1 MKKQL
6 KIRKK
11 TVEGKEWY
19 AFTDAVKLA
28 GKDGSSAGGI
38 KRKMGNDAKFIK
50 AETGNAGTQPLNMTD
65 LTGIERL
72 GEILGKG
79 KEFSCKVVS
88 EAVEMENRELRS
100 VKEEYNQSEA
110 FMAPNSEKNVPELYV
125 PVFKAEFY
133 GHTFSIYGSWEEP
146 LFVAGDVAEVLEYD
160 STSMNK
166 MTRKISK
173 SEKLLGKIFRA
184 GQNRMVTMFT
194 EKGFYDLMMYSDKP
208 KAQPFREKIKR
219 MIEVVRKE
227 GKYEVPHYKRFFS
240 ASGSE
245 LSFEQKRE
253 LLLHEKETA
262 LAKAGYESAKAET
275 IQANAEFLKA
285 KAAEMDKRLE
295 YYAVMERKILE
306 MAYGSSRRNLERISI
321 NLLAGEE
328 VVRKFEIPD
337 RKSYSLTEISSIL
350 VERRILSSRPS
361 PQFLGRLA
369 SAYGL
374 KSKDFAFQ
382 APLEINGVEKESW
395 RYFENSIEKFSKII
409 LSDGRYR
416 EKYAEKKQLELFS
429 Q

>member
-125 PVFKAEFY
+125 PVFKTEFY

-227 GKYEVPHYKRFFS
+227 GKYEVPHYKRFFQQVV
-240 ASGSE
+240 
-245 LSFEQKRE
+245 LNLVLNKNVNCF
-253 LLLHEKETA
+253 
-262 LAKAGYESAKAET
+262 
-275 IQANAEFLKA
+275 FLK
-285 KAAEMDKRLE
+285 KRLHWP
-295 YYAVMERKILE
+295 K
-306 MAYGSSRRNLERISI
+306 
-321 NLLAGEE
+321 
-328 VVRKFEIPD
+328 
-337 RKSYSLTEISSIL
+337 
-350 VERRILSSRPS
+350 
-361 PQFLGRLA
+361 LGMKA
-369 SAYGL
+369 QKL
-374 KSKDFAFQ
+374 K
-382 APLEINGVEKESW
+382 
-395 RYFENSIEKFSKII
+395 
-409 LSDGRYR
+409 
-416 EKYAEKKQLELFS
+416 LFR
-429 Q
+429 QMPNF

>member
-1 MKKQL
+1 MRKQL

-28 GKDGSSAGGI
+28 GKDGSAAGGI
-38 KRKMGNDAKFIK
+38 KKKMGTDARFIK

-72 GEILGKG
+72 AEILGKG
-79 KEFSCKVVS
+79 NEFSCKVVS
-88 EAVEMENRELRS
+88 EAVEMESKESRS
-100 VKEEYNQSEA
+100 VKEEYNQLEA
-110 FMAPNSEKNVPELYV
+110 FIVSSSEKNDPEFYV

-133 GHTFSIYGSWEEP
+133 GHAFSIYGSWEKP

-166 MTRKISK
+166 MTRKINK

-194 EKGFYDLMMYSDKP
+194 EKGFYNLMMYSDKP

-219 MIEVVRKE
+219 MLETVRKE
-227 GKYEVPHYKRFFS
+227 GKYEAPHYKRIL
-240 ASGSE
+240 ATSGSE

-253 LLLHEKETA
+253 LLLLEKETA

-275 IQANAEFLKA
+275 IRANAEFLKA

-295 YYAVMERKILE
+295 YYAAMEKKVSE

-328 VVRKFEIPD
+328 VARKLEIPD

-350 VERRILSSRPS
+350 VERRLLSSRPS
-361 PQFLGRLA
+361 PQFLGRIA

-374 KSKDFAFQ
+374 KSKNFAFQ

-395 RYFENSIEKFSKII
+395 RYFENSVEKFAEII

-416 EKYAEKKQLELFS
+416 EKYVGKKQLELFS
-429 Q
+429 H

>member
-28 GKDGSSAGGI
+28 GKDGSSASGI

-72 GEILGKG
+72 AEILGKG
-79 KEFSCKVVS
+79 KEFSCKVIS
-88 EAVEMENRELRS
+88 EAVEMENGESRS
-100 VKEEYNQSEA
+100 VKEEYNQLEA
-110 FMAPNSEKNVPELYV
+110 FMVPNSEKNDPELYV

-133 GHTFSIYGSWEEP
+133 GYAFSIYGSWEEP

-166 MTRKISK
+166 MTRKISE

-219 MIEVVRKE
+219 MLETVRKE
-227 GKYEVPHYKRFFS
+227 GKYEAPNYKRIFATS
-240 ASGSE
+240 NSE

-253 LLLHEKETA
+253 LLLLEKETA
-262 LAKAGYESAKAET
+262 LTKAET
-275 IQANAEFLKA
+275 IKANAELLKA

-295 YYAVMERKILE
+295 CYAAMEKKISE

-328 VVRKFEIPD
+328 VVRKLEIPD

-382 APLEINGVEKESW
+382 IPLEINGVEKESW

>member
-1 MKKQL
+1 MRKQL

-28 GKDGSSAGGI
+28 GKDGSAAGGI
-38 KRKMGNDAKFIK
+38 KKKMGTDALFIK
-50 AETGNAGTQPLNMTD
+50 AETGNTGTQPLNMTD
-65 LTGIERL
+65 LSGIERL
-72 GEILGKG
+72 AEILGKG
-79 KEFSCKVVS
+79 REFSCKVVS
-88 EAVEMENRELRS
+88 EAVEMDNRELRS
-100 VKEEYNQSEA
+100 VKDKSSQPEA
-110 FMAPNSEKNVPELYV
+110 FMVSGNSEKNVPEFYA

-133 GHTFSIYGSWEEP
+133 GHAFSIYGSWEEP

-166 MTRKISK
+166 MTRKISE

-219 MIEVVRKE
+219 MLETVRKE
-227 GKYEVPHYKRFFS
+227 GKYEAPHYKRIFA
-240 ASGSE
+240 ASNSE

-253 LLLHEKETA
+253 LLLLEKEIA
-262 LAKAGYESAKAET
+262 LVKAET
-275 IQANAEFLKA
+275 VQANAELLKA

-295 YYAVMERKILE
+295 CYAAMEKKISE

-328 VVRKFEIPD
+328 VARKLEIPD

-395 RYFENSIEKFSKII
+395 RYFENSVEKFAEII

-416 EKYAEKKQLELFS
+416 EKYVGKKQLELFS
-429 Q
+429 H